1 MRQFK
6 GAGDAR
12 AWRVLTQNA
21 LDRIVL
27 DELDV
32 PQFNVDACGLNKGVS
47 LVFLL
52 NHHVVRKSK
61 AWCTSGKHEVTT
73 IQKQFPLSHHLT
85 TIIKSE

>member
-1 MRQFK
+1 MREFK

-32 PQFNVDACGLNKGVS
+32 PQFHIDARGLNKGVAF
-47 LVFLL
+47 VFLL
-52 NHHVVRKSK
+52 DHHVVRESK
-61 AWCTSGKHEVTT
+61 AWCTSGKLEVATN
-73 IQKQFPLSHHLT
+73 
-85 TIIKSE
+85 